1 MLKRS
6 EKFGSLFRSKVAATA
21 ASASSVDVRVTQCYS
36 VTTGKV
42 STLVRSASFST
53 VSSHSSAS
61 FDGDGDDES
70 DNFPP
75 KNPGAEK

>member
-1 MLKRS
+1 
-6 EKFGSLFRSKVAATA
+6 
-21 ASASSVDVRVTQCYS
+21 
-36 VTTGKV
+36 
-42 STLVRSASFST
+42 